1 MAKLELDADELRPL
15 IKTIVAEV
23 LAATEADDFRLNGRL
38 AYPVH
43 EVTIAGNLA
52 AMRKDIQMIGN
63 DLTFLGSVASPTLK
77 LGNLVVSGE

>member
-1 MAKLELDADELRPL
+1 MELIGSGVNPVTGDYSRGAVGIWIE
-15 IKTIVAEV
+15 
-23 LAATEADDFRLNGRL
+23 NGRL

-43 EVTIAGNLA
+43 EVTIAGNLNE
-52 AMRKDIQMIGN
+52 MLKDIQMIGN